1 LASPPSTRTGDRGA
15 GAGLELGYRLGQG
28 KARQSATELFGFV
41 DAGVAVDLK
50 SAIAPRQS
58 RSLGSTGIGSRFSI
72 AGTTVAV
79 EAGVPL
85 SGHHRGPRVYASV
98 FRSF

>member
-1 LASPPSTRTGDRGA
+1 MREPATGVRARAST
-15 GAGLELGYRLGQG
+15 
-28 KARQSATELFGFV
+28 TELFGFV
-41 DAGVAVDLK
+41 DGGVAVDLK

-58 RSLGSTGIGSRFSI
+58 RSLGSAGIGSRFSI

-85 SGHHRGPRVYASV
+85 GGPYRAPRLFASV